1 MYLGVTV
8 IADGK
13 SLVQNYFTFTSINK
27 VSQFFLFLSVAAEK
41 HFHNGSRTNLLTVL
55 LIGTKKRK
63 AEQSGSVAA
72 GAEKLHLKVLSITR
86 LCMYCYN

>member
-41 HFHNGSRTNLLTVL
+41 HYS
-55 LIGTKKRK
+55 KRQQNK
-63 AEQSGSVAA
+63 FIDHFADRDRKEKRQSKLVAWRQEQRGCTLRCSQ
-72 GAEKLHLKVLSITR
+72 
-86 LCMYCYN
+86 